1 VLQSDYVRFGY
12 CGSDATIVAC
22 PVRILLRGEL
32 QFGMPL
38 LFVTAQATAATATA
52 GTATG
57 ASAHADTAE
66 AGSETYARTAAVDDG

>member
-22 PVRILLRGEL
+22 PVRILLWGEL

-38 LFVTAQATAATATA
+38 FFVMAPGVAGAAATS
-52 GTATG
+52 G
-57 ASAHADTAE
+57 AAAHAATAE